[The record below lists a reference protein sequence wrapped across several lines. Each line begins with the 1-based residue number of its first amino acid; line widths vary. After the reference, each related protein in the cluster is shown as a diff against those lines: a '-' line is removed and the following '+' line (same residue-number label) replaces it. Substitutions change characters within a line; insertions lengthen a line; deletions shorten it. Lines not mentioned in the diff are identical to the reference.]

1 MMQIVS
7 IKVIKSLDYGYN
19 YSYTIV
25 ISIICIDG
33 VMDQTLSNHQSLSV
47 ETAPS
52 IEERLKAIAELLL
65 EVIIEEELDLEESD
79 D

>member
-1 MMQIVS
+1 MQIIG

-19 YSYTIV
+19 YSYTIDIFIV
-25 ISIICIDG
+25 YINQI
-33 VMDQTLSNHQSLSV
+33 MDQMPSNHQSTLV

-65 EVIIEEELDLEESD
+65 EVIIEEELDLEESND
-79 D
+79 